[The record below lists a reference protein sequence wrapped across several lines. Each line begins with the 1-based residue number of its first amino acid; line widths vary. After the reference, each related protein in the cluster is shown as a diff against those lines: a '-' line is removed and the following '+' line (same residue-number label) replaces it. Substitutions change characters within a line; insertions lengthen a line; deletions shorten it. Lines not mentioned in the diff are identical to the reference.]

1 MSSIYSYANLLEGR
15 FATRQAR
22 VHVCDTCHVFLRLKC
37 TKEWRIVESSI
48 QDYSLV
54 KRIGMSRAIPFI
66 LYHGLRRHLQ
76 IPATRVEYEIIRL
89 KARGF
94 RIFEYPFPSNLFR
107 DRRVPCNDLMR
118 FFPAMTLLFDWY
130 CVGDDRVGLN
140 YNRLFQDRRKY
151 LHWNVDSDWMNK
163 ERSEKK
169 NVMMEIWRQ
178 VRRRRMNNSA

>member
-66 LYHGLRRHLQ
+66 LYRCVRRQLQ
-76 IPATRVEYEIIRL
+76 IPATHVEYKIIRL

-151 LHWNVDSDWMNK
+151 LHWNVDSEWI
-163 ERSEKK
+163 K
-169 NVMMEIWRQ
+169 NDPRK
-178 VRRRRMNNSA
+178 RMWWWKFGDK

>member
-1 MSSIYSYANLLEGR
+1 MMSSIYSYANLLEGR

-66 LYHGLRRHLQ
+66 LYRCVRRQLQ
-76 IPATRVEYEIIRL
+76 IPATRVEYEIIQL

-118 FFPAMTLLFDWY
+118 FFPAMTLLFD
-130 CVGDDRVGLN
+130 
-140 YNRLFQDRRKY
+140 
-151 LHWNVDSDWMNK
+151 
-163 ERSEKK
+163 
-169 NVMMEIWRQ
+169 
-178 VRRRRMNNSA
+178 